1 MSDPVRWKQG
11 GGAPGDLD
19 ALLRRAP
26 GPRAMSAAERARTA
40 ARVAQVP
47 VALGAGV
54 GWAAWAKG
62 IAVVAGLGAAGLAG
76 YGLLRDHDHDHDRDH
91 DHPTSIVAPLQRLP
105 LDRLRPVKLP
115 PPVHLEETASEAPS
129 PSPSPPPPPAA
140 PDPPASA
147 SARGQ
152 PRSLGPTPPPL
163 DSAAPA
169 TDADELLREA
179 ELLERARADIA
190 RDPASSLRA
199 LDQHREGFSDGQLTA
214 ERELL
219 AIDALARQGRA
230 AEARARAAAFLAR
243 FPRSPYADRVR
254 RIVGTNP

>member
-47 VALGAGV
+47 VALGAGA

-62 IAVVAGLGAAGLAG
+62 IAVAAGLGVAGLAG
-76 YGLLRDHDHDHDRDH
+76 YELAHDHS
-91 DHPTSIVAPLQRLP
+91 TSIVAPLQRLP
-105 LDRLRPVKLP
+105 FAAP
-115 PPVHLEETASEAPS
+115 PRAAHAAGS
-129 PSPSPPPPPAA
+129 PRGGSALVARVPAV
-140 PDPPASA
+140 PDPPS
-147 SARGQ
+147 SSIARGQ
-152 PRSLGPTPPPL
+152 PRSLAHTAPPL
-163 DSAAPA
+163 DSPSPA

-179 ELLERARADIA
+179 ELLEKARADIS
-190 RDPASSLRA
+190 RDPASSLRS
-199 LDQHREGFSDGQLTA
+199 LDQHREGFGDGQLTA

-219 AIDALARQGRA
+219 AIDALARQGRS
-230 AEARARAAAFLAR
+230 AEARARADAFLAR
-243 FPRSPYADRVR
+243 FPSSPYADRVR

>member
-1 MSDPVRWKQG
+1 MSDPVRWQQG
-11 GGAPGDLD
+11 GGAPGGLD

-47 VALGAGV
+47 VGLGAGA

-62 IAVVAGLGAAGLAG
+62 IAVAAGLGVAGLAG
-76 YGLLRDHDHDHDRDH
+76 YELAH

-105 LDRLRPVKLP
+105 LSRLRPVRLTP
-115 PPVHLEETASEAPS
+115 PAHIEEAAPEAPS
-129 PSPSPPPPPAA
+129 SPAA
-140 PDPPASA
+140 PDPPAA
-147 SARGQ
+147 SIARGQ
-152 PRSLGPTPPPL
+152 PRSLGHAAPPL
-163 DSAAPA
+163 DSTAPA
-169 TDADELLREA
+169 PDADELLREA
-179 ELLERARADIA
+179 ELLEKARADIS
-190 RDPASSLRA
+190 RDPASSLRS
-199 LDQHREGFSDGQLTA
+199 LDQHREGFGDGQLTA

-219 AIDALARQGRA
+219 AIDALARQGRS

-243 FPRSPYADRVR
+243 FPSSPYADRVR

>member
-19 ALLRRAP
+19 SLLRRAP

-47 VALGAGV
+47 VALGGGA

-62 IAVVAGLGAAGLAG
+62 IALAAGLGAAGLAG
-76 YGLLRDHDHDHDRDH
+76 YGLLHDR
-91 DHPTSIVAPLQRLP
+91 PTAIVAPLQRLP
-105 LDRLRPVKLP
+105 ADRLRGVRLTSPAP
-115 PPVHLEETASEAPS
+115 IEATSPEAPS
-129 PSPSPPPPPAA
+129 LPAVSDPPAA
-140 PDPPASA
+140 SI
-147 SARGQ
+147 ARAQ
-152 PRSLGPTPPPL
+152 PRSLDHAAPPL
-163 DSAAPA
+163 DSTAPA

-179 ELLERARADIA
+179 ELLEKARADIS
-190 RDPASSLRA
+190 RDPASSLRS
-199 LDQHREGFSDGQLTA
+199 LDQHREGFVDGQLTA

-243 FPRSPYADRVR
+243 FPSSPYADRVR